1 MRIKENG
8 KYDKSTI
15 EELILRTLKEKE
27 LKTIRQ
33 LVAHLKKKYG
43 ISEGMVLNIVT
54 NMKERGKLDLRKKE
68 IRANEEPIFDPLS
81 HRGLI
86 NYLQSPQATD
96 VWVVITLTVA
106 AIIATLL
113 IPEGLYPIIILRWI
127 LGALFVLFLP
137 GYALTAALFPKKELS
152 FSEQVATSFGLSFA
166 VTPLVGLILNFT
178 PWGIALNPILIC
190 LALIT
195 GITVIVGSYR
205 KATIE

>member
-15 EELILRTLKEKE
+15 EELILRTIKEKE
-27 LKTIRQ
+27 LKTIRE
-33 LVAHLKKKYG
+33 LVVYLKKKYG
-43 ISEGMVLNIVT
+43 ISEGMVLSIVT
-54 NMKERGKLDLRKKE
+54 SMKERGKLVLRRKE
-68 IRANEEPIFDPLS
+68 IRANEEPAFDPSS

-96 VWVVITLTVA
+96 VWVVLTLTVA
-106 AIIATLL
+106 AIVATLL
-113 IPEGLYPIIILRWI
+113 IPEGLYPIVILRWI

-137 GYALTAALFPKKELS
+137 GYALTAALFPKKELD
-152 FSEQVATSFGLSFA
+152 FSEQVALSFGLSLV
-166 VTPLVGLILNFT
+166 VTPLVGLILSFT

-195 GITVIVGSYR
+195 GISVIVGAYR